1 MNFVNKIIL
10 ILLLAAL
17 MVLSLI
23 LALFSFAVTGE
34 ELLAQLQEM
43 LYGSLS
49 AGISFSVIFV
59 LAAWSIYP
67 FFKKRAGTAL
77 ISSSEEGEVSISLKA
92 MNKIIREVAGDEDN
106 VDIKESEVN
115 SKPDGLYARL
125 SISVTEEGDIPAL
138 TSRLQRNIK
147 NRLRNITGAEV
158 ISVEVMIENVETE
171 EEMEGYHPREE
182 SISTEDPSS
191 EEREDEVDR
200 RSEEDEDRINIED
213 KDSGNQAEDSDEGD
227 EEIEEESEGSGFFG

>member
-67 FFKKRAGTAL
+67 FFKKGAGTAL

-106 VDIKESEVN
+106 VDIKDSEVN

-125 SISVTEEGDIPAL
+125 SISVTEKGDIPSL

-171 EEMEGYHPREE
+171 EEMEEYHPREE
-182 SISTEDPSS
+182 SSSTEELSS
-191 EEREDEVDR
+191 EEREDEDKT
-200 RSEEDEDRINIED
+200 NIED
-213 KDSGNQAEDSDEGD
+213 KDLENQAEDSDAGD
-227 EEIEEESEGSGFFG
+227 EEEIEEESEGSGFFG